1 MKFQI
6 NPIPVAL
13 VTVMLMFAGP
23 SLLIAQTSEDTDD
36 LHQIMDELDSTG
48 IQEQAFVLLQQ
59 VRASITAIDRYQKF
73 LERASEE
80 DSLVLERQL
89 ASSQLLAV
97 KRLVDMANILLDL
110 EKSGSQD
117 EMRTAVEE
125 LFMAGIPRIRYRINR
140 LRNEIDEVR
149 ALRITAE
156 TNRRLQ
162 LENRIE
168 ILTGFLDQIYLDSKT
183 FFAKMGE
190 LDLDIS
196 EIRREFEESLM
207 GRADELSGRIE
218 LAQERISNLK
228 ILQSSRPDDGDV
240 ATLLTA
246 TKKSLSTNAKSM
258 EIILGIMDAYSLPTA
273 VYRTQLV
280 SMEKDIS
287 TILLDIDVAI
297 NLFNQFIDSSKNWVS
312 RHGLRLFV
320 RFLLII
326 GILVL
331 FWIGAKVIRR
341 LVRKALDRS
350 RMRVSRL
357 LKRMIVNFAFNLVM
371 LIGFVVVLTQLGV
384 SLGPLMAGLGVV
396 GFILGFA
403 LQDSISNF
411 ASGMLI
417 LIYRPYDVGDLIDVG
432 GVSGKVDRMSLV
444 STTIITLDNQTLV
457 IPNNKIW
464 GDVIKNVTAQ
474 TMRRV
479 DMVFG
484 VSYSD
489 DIPKAEGVLMEIL
502 KSHKLVLSNPAP
514 EVHLH
519 ELGDSSVNF
528 VARPWVKT
536 SDYWTVYWDITRAVK
551 LKFDEEQISIP
562 FPQRDIH
569 VKSSSSSNVLK
580 IDKGDTGTSDE

>member
-1 MKFQI
+1 
-6 NPIPVAL
+6 
-13 VTVMLMFAGP
+13 
-23 SLLIAQTSEDTDD
+23 
-36 LHQIMDELDSTG
+36 
-48 IQEQAFVLLQQ
+48 
-59 VRASITAIDRYQKF
+59 
-73 LERASEE
+73 
-80 DSLVLERQL
+80 
-89 ASSQLLAV
+89 
-97 KRLVDMANILLDL
+97 
-110 EKSGSQD
+110 
-117 EMRTAVEE
+117 
-125 LFMAGIPRIRYRINR
+125 
-140 LRNEIDEVR
+140 
-149 ALRITAE
+149 
-156 TNRRLQ
+156 
-162 LENRIE
+162 
-168 ILTGFLDQIYLDSKT
+168 
-183 FFAKMGE
+183 
-190 LDLDIS
+190 
-196 EIRREFEESLM
+196 
-207 GRADELSGRIE
+207 
-218 LAQERISNLK
+218 
-228 ILQSSRPDDGDV
+228 
-240 ATLLTA
+240 
-246 TKKSLSTNAKSM
+246 M